1 GRLGGGADLRV
12 VPGGPA
18 EAVPADPAAPVGPG
32 SAEPVDDADR
42 FGGVRHPTGLRRGRV
57 RRADG
62 AGVRLPCAEPGHP
75 TAGCAGTGPTG
86 GGSSPTGRSSTVP
99 AWRPPS

>member
-1 GRLGGGADLRV
+1 MLFRSPGGFGGRLGGGADLRV

-57 RRADG
+57 RRAGG
-62 AGVRLPCAEPGHP
+62 ADRKSTRLK
-75 TAGCAGTGPTG
+75 
-86 GGSSPTGRSSTVP
+86 SSHVVIKYADVCCEERS
-99 AWRPPS
+99 R